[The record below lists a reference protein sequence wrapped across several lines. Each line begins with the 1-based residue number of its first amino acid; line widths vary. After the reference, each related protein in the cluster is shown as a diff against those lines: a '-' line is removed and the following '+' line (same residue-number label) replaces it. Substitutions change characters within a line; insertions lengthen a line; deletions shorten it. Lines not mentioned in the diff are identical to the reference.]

1 MPSHEEYETGTI
13 FSHRFYRCSGRYRR
27 RSDAGPRLLA
37 EILPRASRSRGTTVH
52 RDLAYVTN
60 GHLRQKLDLYLPK
73 GASNPP
79 LMILI
84 HGGGFTEGDKGQE
97 DAAQWL
103 AEGYAVAS
111 INYRFSSDAIFPAQI
126 EDCKAAVRWLRANA
140 KKYGYGPERFGARG
154 SSAGGYLVTMLG
166 VTGSTTKFDVGEN
179 LDVSSRVQA
188 VADRYGPID
197 FLQMDAHRLP
207 GAPVNNKPDSPLSE
221 LIGGNIADNRD
232 KVGEANPI
240 NYVTKDCPPFIV
252 VHGDS
257 DLLVPHHQSEL
268 LVAALAKAGVP
279 VVLYTIKAAGTA
291 ASTIRTPKPPY
302 GSSLQSISSRPRN
315 REPARHSPTDFG
327 GVGEAAM

>member
-1 MPSHEEYETGTI
+1 MREVTTLKPLTVVPVLLVLAVIAFALYL
-13 FSHRFYRCSGRYRR
+13 GRDFLR
-27 RSDAGPRLLA
+27 RSARMP
-37 EILPRASRSRGTTVH
+37 PVPRGTTVH
-52 RDLAYVTN
+52 RDIAYVTN
-60 GHLRQKLDLYLPK
+60 AHPRQKLDIYLPK
-73 GASNPP
+73 DALNPP

-84 HGGGFTEGDKGQE
+84 HGGGFSEGDKSEE
-97 DAAQWL
+97 DVAQWL
-103 AEGYAVAS
+103 SEGYAVAS
-111 INYRFSSDAIFPAQI
+111 INYRYSSDAVFPAQI

-140 KKYGYGPERFGARG
+140 KKFGYDADRFGARG

-166 VTGSTTKFDVGEN
+166 TTSSTKIFDVGEN

-232 KVGEANPI
+232 KVEAANPL

-279 VVLYTIKAAGTA
+279 AALYTVK
-291 ASTIRTPKPPY
+291 
-302 GSSLQSISSRPRN
+302 
-315 REPARHSPTDFG
+315 G
-327 GVGEAAM
+327 GGHGGFDDPNAEAAVREFFARYLKR

>member
-1 MPSHEEYETGTI
+1 MKLEP
-13 FSHRFYRCSGRYRR
+13 FSFIAFIAVLAAIGIALLLGRDCLR
-27 RSDAGPRLLA
+27 RS
-37 EILPRASRSRGTTVH
+37 SRVPPVPRGTTVH
-52 RDLAYVTN
+52 RDIAYVTN
-60 GHLRQKLDLYLPK
+60 AHPRQKLDIYLPK
-73 GASNPP
+73 DALNPP

-84 HGGGFTEGDKGQE
+84 HGGGFSEGDKSEE
-97 DAAQWL
+97 DVAQWL
-103 AEGYAVAS
+103 SEGYAVAS
-111 INYRFSSDAIFPAQI
+111 INYRYSSDAVFPAQI

-140 KKYGYGPERFGARG
+140 KKFGYDADRFGARG

-166 VTGSTTKFDVGEN
+166 TTSSTKIFDVGEN

-232 KVGEANPI
+232 KVEAANPL

-279 VVLYTIKAAGTA
+279 AALYTVK
-291 ASTIRTPKPPY
+291 
-302 GSSLQSISSRPRN
+302 
-315 REPARHSPTDFG
+315 G
-327 GVGEAAM
+327 GGHGGFDDPNAEAAVREFFARYLKR